1 MLCYAMAYS
10 DKVYINMNSKRQVQT
25 QCLGGSNIG
34 QILIS
39 PPPPPPALCTVQW
52 MNIYC
57 IYTSTVIVGK
67 SYGTLFYKYSVITNM
82 IDDDLLKDLQ

>member
-1 MLCYAMAYS
+1 MKPQFL
-10 DKVYINMNSKRQVQT
+10 
-25 QCLGGSNIG
+25 LP
-34 QILIS
+34 ILPS
-39 PPPPPPALCTVQW
+39 LDLPLCTVQW